1 MKKRSRLS
9 GGKELRGPQHMKE
22 NNQQLAGRTERR
34 EWLMSSSR
42 SELRRRWH
50 PTPVLLPGK
59 SHGLRSLVGCSSWGR
74 QESDTT
80 SLSLSLF
87 TFMHWRRKWPHY
99 RVLDWRISGTGELG
113 GLLSIGSHRVGHD
126 WSDFAAAAGQ
136 RGMWLYSLGDG
147 SFEGFLASV
156 KIWAMIAENRMPI
169 AQPGA
174 GRTERQ
180 ELSGR
185 RSKAGAGEGALIA
198 TN

>member
-1 MKKRSRLS
+1 MKKRNRLS
-9 GGKELRGPQHMKE
+9 GWRELCGPQHMKE

-34 EWLMSSSR
+34 ECLMSSSR

-50 PTPVLLPGK
+50 PTSVLLPGK

-87 TFMHWRRKWPHY
+87 TSMHWRRKWPHY
-99 RVLDWRISGTGELG
+99 SVLDWRIPGTGESG

-126 WSDFAAAAGQ
+126 RSDLAAAAGQ

-147 SFEGFLASV
+147 SFEGFPASV
-156 KIWAMIAENRMPI
+156 KI
-169 AQPGA
+169 
-174 GRTERQ
+174 
-180 ELSGR
+180 
-185 RSKAGAGEGALIA
+185 
-198 TN
+198 